1 MIDSVQLILLLV
13 IITLTVLLV
22 ILGVQVFY
30 ILRDLRQTVK
40 KTNKILENADSITE
54 GIQGPITAISSFV
67 LGSKATSLLSIARL
81 VKSFLGR
88 DREEERRHHRE

>member
-1 MIDSVQLILLLV
+1 MIDAVQLILLSV

-30 ILRDLRQTVK
+30 ILRDLRKTVK
-40 KTNKILENADSITE
+40 KTNKILENAEGITE

-67 LGSKATSLLSIARL
+67 LGTKATSIASLLGFIKHL
-81 VKSFLGR
+81 LGKDKDDDKKNR
-88 DREEERRHHRE
+88 KE

>member
-1 MIDSVQLILLLV
+1 MIDAVQLILLFV

-30 ILRDLRQTVK
+30 ILRDVRQTIK
-40 KTNKILENADSITE
+40 KTNKILENADNITE

-67 LGSKATSLLSIARL
+67 LGTKATSLLSIARL
-81 VKSFLGR
+81 VKGFLGH
-88 DREEERRHHRE
+88 DREERHKHE

>member
-30 ILRDLRQTVK
+30 ILRDLRTTVR
-40 KTNKILENADSITE
+40 KTNKILENANSITE

-67 LGSKATSLLSIARL
+67 LGTKATSFLSIVGF
-81 VKSFLGR
+81 VKSLFGK
-88 DREEERRHHRE
+88 DKEDEKKHKA